1 MNSDDRNSN
10 NSMIR
15 GHKIITSI
23 AACLGALI
31 IAVIA
36 SGSVSDKV
44 WWFLELSVFCL
55 VVIWTI
61 L

>member
-1 MNSDDRNSN
+1 MEKAMSDDNRMN
-10 NSMIR
+10 R
-15 GHKIITSI
+15 GKKIVTSI
-23 AACLGALI
+23 AAGFGCLI
-31 IAVIA
+31 IAIVA
-36 SGSVSDKV
+36 EGTTSDKV

>member
-1 MNSDDRNSN
+1 MSNDDRMSKEK
-10 NSMIR
+10 
-15 GHKIITSI
+15 KIMASAVACFGSLLI
-23 AACLGALI
+23 AL
-31 IAVIA
+31 VA
-36 SGSVSDKV
+36 SGTGSDKV

>member
-1 MNSDDRNSN
+1 MRKEK
-10 NSMIR
+10 
-15 GHKIITSI
+15 KIMAS
-23 AACLGALI
+23 AAAYFGSLI
-31 IAVIA
+31 IALLA
-36 SGSVSDKV
+36 SGTGSDKL

>member
-1 MNSDDRNSN
+1 MS
-10 NSMIR
+10 R
-15 GHKIITSI
+15 GNKTITSI
-23 AACLGALI
+23 AACFGCL
-31 IAVIA
+31 VIA
-36 SGSVSDKV
+36 IVANGTVSDKV